1 MAQAFRTQNL
11 RLLGNLFDKNNSL
24 GAKGYSLHSTGDG
37 TAWQADLNEDSGIL
51 TGGVLSIGSGNT
63 ISVTAGTGQIYSRS
77 VVSSEVV
84 TTLTNVSWNA
94 FTNVSLTYLATK
106 QFTYLYIDQF
116 GALIQSDTV
125 FSDQVFKDYIV
136 IGIVV
141 HLNSS
146 TVNAVINSQNA
157 AYGDAHRLYEL
168 YNSFGPIK
176 RSGLVISSNGA
187 NLKINRSSGSALLI
201 GCNYTTDQFEPDIA
215 TITSYT
221 DVKFARVRANGTGGF
236 TFDSNSGSLYTAID
250 PNNYDNGTGT
260 LASVTSGYWTI
271 QRFYLFP
278 KIDDRLVNYY
288 GVATYPTLGDALTAL
303 PNESFSESP
312 FTARDTVFLG
322 YLIVKQGIT
331 DLSSASNAKFLQAG
345 LSRSLSSSSVSGGGS
360 AAGALDDLSDVQITT
375 ALGGQFLIYDSTTS
389 LWKNRSFILDANNNE
404 LIKFPSSVASA
415 VNELTISNAATSGS
429 PSISATGDDTNIGL
443 NLIPKGT
450 GLIQI
455 NGKAISLAN
464 SFTTSG
470 NFALT
475 FTTTGT
481 TSLTLPTTGTL
492 ATLTDIPTVYNNT
505 LTLAGSGGISLSTTP
520 TFTAN
525 ASADKTITLSIAD
538 GALTIAKLADIPT
551 LRILGRTS
559 ASTGPVQELDG
570 SGVVTVIGLNA
581 VTRTENI
588 EAGNAGQIPYQSGPN
603 TTLFS
608 AAGTANQVLLSGGT
622 GAPTWANQSSL
633 SVGSATTAGSL
644 ANALTISSPL
654 TGTSYNGS
662 SAVSIGLQNASD
674 VQAGGVSIGAQTFAG
689 NKTFKDNVIV
699 SGNLTVNGST
709 VTINSSTLSVD
720 DKNIELGAVIA
731 IASLS
736 STVNIDAGDANVIV
750 SSTSGLIVGQALT
763 KISGTGAFG
772 ANPVISSITSATQFT
787 VSPVHATTGS
797 IVFSVGGATDVTA
810 DGGGITLKG
819 TTDKTIIWVDSTDAW
834 TLSEHLNI
842 ANGKSYR
849 INGTD
854 VLSSTTLG
862 SGVVN
867 SSLTSV
873 GTLANLTVTNT
884 INGSVSGSA
893 GSLSGTYTFWG
904 QSFNGTQNVSGNLT
918 SVGNITGSSGITIT
932 AGGSNQNI
940 VLTPSGTG
948 YTLLNGSVG
957 IGNSTPNNKLTIQAG
972 DNKDSG
978 PIINL
983 GGNAI
988 NQFESGRIRFT
999 EVVTGATP
1007 FYQGAYLHYDGS
1019 NNLFHIGVHENADA
1033 LIDSDTN
1040 AISIIRSSANVG
1052 VGTTS
1057 VLSKF
1062 VVNGG
1067 AVNTSTYTSS
1077 ESRIADGSL
1086 HLMKTVAG
1094 GIFESIRAMNADTTA
1109 GTTVRFI
1116 AASTSDPF
1124 NNTNGGKVFIDAI
1137 RSATNMDLAFSLN
1150 DIAGAAPV
1158 ERVRFMGSGNVGIGT
1173 TNAIYALDVYK
1184 DINAGHIQAIRNIN
1198 SGSSAYAALFIG
1210 NDQGANKIVMF
1221 SNSSA
1226 RTGDGGV
1233 GNSTIRTDSGNLY
1246 LGASASQHILS
1257 TTGNVGIGITSTP
1270 NNKLHIAGSASIG
1283 SGYNVAAPTNG
1294 LLVEGN
1300 VGIGISSPTTKL
1312 HIVGSH
1318 VSQNGMIRF
1327 EASDYPII
1335 SLKAP
1340 ATGDGSAGYWG
1351 LRAQDTSNNDLMFYG
1366 YRYTS
1371 AFSGFWIDPDFG
1383 SNIAKGFFV
1392 KRSDGNVGIGNNIP
1406 LARLHVNSTVSGAT
1420 LIRADGTNGTL
1431 FSVTDDLSDSLM
1443 SVNNSAGLP
1452 VLEVFADD
1460 RVVMGQYGQNDLVV
1474 RNNKVG
1480 VGTVNPIYQ
1489 LDIPATA
1496 ALSRIG
1502 SVLIGSWPVTNS
1514 LAMFAN
1520 SALDQSSGAN
1530 YAVLQSNNGITYINA
1545 STSQS
1550 IRFRIA
1556 NTDKWIITSAGVLQ
1570 SSGAQTIQTDTG
1582 NLTIATAAGNGH
1594 IVLSPHGTGNVG
1606 IGTNSPSSKLHI
1618 SNSAAATRI
1627 TITDDVANGRSG
1639 YIESNYSDALVIG
1652 TTSGVRSIKFAPDN
1666 STAMTIAVG
1675 TNNVGIGTTS
1685 PSNKLHVNGGIVF
1698 GYGSDSA
1705 FYTGT
1710 EFDSSKYLIL
1720 QNNTNEYGRVGLFIN
1735 AKTFSAANTP
1745 STNDG
1750 WSTDPRSGIR
1760 FRAWL
1765 SGDSDYATK
1774 FVIQH
1779 LLANATNAVG
1789 DLGIFATGFSSTI
1802 PAFVLTGGGSIGIG
1816 TTTPSSKLDINGTA
1830 RVRSIS
1836 ASGSAATIF
1845 LTTDANGVLIS
1856 RTAAQV
1862 RSDIGAG
1869 TGNGTV
1875 TSVTGSGG
1883 LASSGGTTP
1892 DISIATDGVTT
1903 AKILNSN
1910 VTFAKI
1916 QDVTGPVVI
1925 GRLTATSGS
1934 VSALSSTDGRS
1945 ALGATT
1951 VGGNFFTLTNPS
1963 AITFPRINADN
1974 TVSALDAAT
1983 FRTAIGAGTG
1993 SGTVTSVTG
2002 TAPITSSGGTTP
2014 AISLNDAGVTY
2025 AKIQNVSA
2033 TARVLGRI
2041 TAGSGIIEELT
2052 GANVA
2057 TIIGS
2062 NAIENATNVTI
2073 ATDDATNS
2081 SYYLYFGANITGNT
2095 PLKASTK
2102 IRYNPNTGAFSAT
2115 TKSFRIPHPT
2125 KPEHDLVYG
2134 SLESPYHG
2142 IRLTGKGKT
2151 NGVRAE
2157 IILPD
2162 YVKLLIDENT
2172 VNVQITAYKCSKVFY
2187 VEDIIIQD
2195 NKIVIKYDKSWYEK
2209 AKDIEFFWDFTAE
2222 RKDVPKLIVEEKL

>member
-24 GAKGYSLHSTGDG
+24 GAKGYYLHSTGDG
-37 TAWQADLNEDSGIL
+37 TAWQADQNEESGIL
-51 TGGVLSIGSGNT
+51 TGGILTIGTGST
-63 ISVTAGTGQIYSRS
+63 ISVSAGTGQIYTNT
-77 VVSSEVV
+77 VVSSEIV
-84 TTLTNVSWNA
+84 TTVTSVSWNA

-106 QFTYLYIDQF
+106 QFSYLYIDQF

-125 FSDQVFKDYIV
+125 FSDAVFKSSIV

-141 HLNSS
+141 HLNNS
-146 TVNAVINSQNA
+146 TVNAVINSQNVG
-157 AYGDAHRLYEL
+157 YGDAHRLYEL
-168 YNSFGPIK
+168 YNSFGPMK
-176 RSGLVISSNGA
+176 RSGLSLSASGA
-187 NLKINRSSGSALLI
+187 TLKINRAAGTVLLI
-201 GCNYTTDQFEPDIA
+201 GCNYTVDQFEPDIS
-215 TITSYT
+215 TLTSYT
-221 DVKFARVRANGTGGF
+221 DVKFARVRANGSGGF

-250 PNNYDNGTGT
+250 PNNYDDGTGT
-260 LASVTSGYWTI
+260 LASVTAGYWTI

-278 KIDDRLVNYY
+278 NVADRLVNYY
-288 GVATYPTLGDALTAL
+288 GVATYATLSDALVAL
-303 PNESFSESP
+303 PNENFSESP
-312 FTARDTVFLG
+312 FTARDAVFLG
-322 YLIVKQGIT
+322 YLIVKQGVT
-331 DLSSASNAKFLQAG
+331 DLSNASNAKFLQAG
-345 LSRSLSSSSVSGGGS
+345 LSRSLSAPSSAGGGGGS
-360 AAGALDDLSDVQITT
+360 TVTALDDLTDVQIATP
-375 ALGGQFLIYDSTTS
+375 LGGQFLTYDSTTS

-415 VNELTISNAATSGS
+415 VNELTISNAATTGS
-429 PSISATGDDTNIGL
+429 PSISATGDDANIGL
-443 NLIPKGT
+443 NLISKGT
-450 GLIQI
+450 GLVQI

-481 TSLTLPTTGTL
+481 TSLTLPATTTGTL

-505 LTLAGSGGISLSTTP
+505 LTLAGSGGISLSANP

-538 GALTIAKLADIPT
+538 AALTIAKLADIPT

-588 EAGNAGQIPYQSGPN
+588 EGGNPGQIPYQSAAN

-720 DKNIELGAVIA
+720 DKNIELGAVVA

-736 STVNIDAGDANVIV
+736 STVDITSGSNIVDVA
-750 SSTSGLIVGQALT
+750 STSGLIIGQALT
-763 KISGTGAFG
+763 KTGGTGAFG
-772 ANPVISSITSATQFT
+772 ASPVIDSIVSATQFT
-787 VSPVHATTGS
+787 VTPVHATTGS
-797 IVFSVGGATDVTA
+797 IIFSVGGATDVTA

-819 TTDKTIIWVDSTDAW
+819 TTNKTIIWVDATDAW
-834 TLSEHLNI
+834 TLSEHINI
-842 ANGKSYR
+842 ASGKVYR
-849 INGTD
+849 INGAD

-873 GTLANLTVTNT
+873 GTLTNLTVTNT
-884 INGSVSGSA
+884 ISGSVSGSA
-893 GSLSGTYTFWG
+893 GSLSTSHTFWG
-904 QSFNGTQNVSGNLT
+904 QTFNGTQDVSGNLT
-918 SVGNITGSSGITIT
+918 SVGNITGTGGITIT
-932 AGGSNQNI
+932 AGGSNQNV

-972 DNKDSG
+972 DNKDTG

-983 GGNAI
+983 GGNAV

-1019 NNLFHIGVHENADA
+1019 NNLFHIGVHDDA
-1033 LIDSDTN
+1033 NSLIAGDTN

-1052 VGTTS
+1052 IGTTNPS
-1057 VLSKF
+1057 HLLTVSRLTQASAYQI
-1062 VVNGG
+1062 NI
-1067 AVNTSTYTSS
+1067 NT
-1077 ESRIADGSL
+1077 D
-1086 HLMKTVAG
+1086 G
-1094 GIFESIRAMNADTTA
+1094 GISDGNYTGIR
-1109 GTTVRFI
+1109 
-1116 AASTSDPF
+1116 
-1124 NNTNGGKVFIDAI
+1124 
-1137 RSATNMDLAFSLN
+1137 FSQ
-1150 DIAGAAPV
+1150 GAAGST
-1158 ERVRFMGSGNVGIGT
+1158 ELGNIRLLYFTTGSTALSFGVRNATQALYIGTDGNVGIG
-1173 TNAIYALDVYK
+1173 N
-1184 DINAGHIQAIRNIN
+1184 
-1198 SGSSAYAALFIG
+1198 
-1210 NDQGANKIVMF
+1210 
-1221 SNSSA
+1221 
-1226 RTGDGGV
+1226 
-1233 GNSTIRTDSGNLY
+1233 
-1246 LGASASQHILS
+1246 
-1257 TTGNVGIGITSTP
+1257 TSP

-1283 SGYNVAAPTNG
+1283 SNYNIAAPTNG
-1294 LLVEGN
+1294 LIIEGN
-1300 VGIGISSPTTKL
+1300 VGIGVSSLNAGAKL
-1312 HIVGSH
+1312 HVVGNADIGDSTDDTGIIIRH
-1318 VSQNGMIRF
+1318 GSGAAQYGRIRF
-1327 EASDYPII
+1327 YSTSTNI
-1335 SLKAP
+1335 STIHSFPTLWNNG
-1340 ATGDGSAGYWG
+1340 TFFT
-1351 LRAQDTSNNDLMFYG
+1351 TS
-1366 YRYTS
+1366 
-1371 AFSGFWIDPDFG
+1371 SGAINLQGGNGITFG
-1383 SNIAKGFFV
+1383 SWNNIDAAFAQGGNNYFK
-1392 KRSDGNVGIGNNIP
+1392 GNVGIGNNIP

-1480 VGTVNPIYQ
+1480 LGTVNPINK
-1489 LDIPATA
+1489 LSVIGA
-1496 ALSRIG
+1496 ASIG
-1502 SVLIGSWPVTNS
+1502 DSTYNVSAPTNGLIVQGDVGIGITTPTSQSNYRFLQVNG
-1514 LAMFAN
+1514 AN
-1520 SALDQSSGAN
+1520 SAVIEAMVGGVRIGGFD
-1530 YAVLQSNNGITYINA
+1530 
-1545 STSQS
+1545 STSS
-1550 IRFRIA
+1550 ILYVGTIGAFPIVFR
-1556 NTDKWIITSAGVLQ
+1556 TGVDEKWRITNAGVLQ
-1570 SSGAQTIQTDTG
+1570 SSTAQTIQTATG
-1582 NLTIATAAGNGH
+1582 ILTLATAAGNGH

-1606 IGTNSPSSKLHI
+1606 IGI
-1618 SNSAAATRI
+1618 
-1627 TITDDVANGRSG
+1627 
-1639 YIESNYSDALVIG
+1639 
-1652 TTSGVRSIKFAPDN
+1652 
-1666 STAMTIAVG
+1666 
-1675 TNNVGIGTTS
+1675 TS
-1685 PSNKLHVNGGIVF
+1685 PSNKLHVNGGIAF

-1802 PAFVLTGGGSIGIG
+1802 PAFVLTGGGSVGIG
-1816 TTTPSSKLDINGTA
+1816 TTTPTAKLDINGTA

-1910 VTFAKI
+1910 VTLAKIQNVAVSTVLGNSSASAAQAPLEINMTTLATMLSGKTMDIVGNATNVTGVVAIANGGTGTATTTANAFFVGPNGSSGAPSFRIMATADIPAGIITFAKI
-1916 QDVTGPVVI
+1916 QDVAGPTLIGRISATDGPV
-1925 GRLTATSGS
+1925 A
-1934 VSALSSTDGRS
+1934 ALSSANART

-1951 VGGNFFTLTNPS
+1951 VGSNLITLPNVTTSDKFLRVNF
-1963 AITFPRINADN
+1963 ADN
-1974 TVSALDAAT
+1974 TVSALDAAA

-2157 IILPD
+2157 IILPN

>member
-24 GAKGYSLHSTGDG
+24 GAKGYYLHSTGDG
-37 TAWQADLNEDSGIL
+37 TAWQADQNEESGIL
-51 TGGVLSIGSGNT
+51 TGGILTIGTGST
-63 ISVTAGTGQIYSRS
+63 ISVSAGTGQIYTRS
-77 VVSSEVV
+77 VVSSEIV
-84 TTLTNVSWNA
+84 TTLTNVSWSA

-116 GALIQSDTV
+116 GALIQLDTV
-125 FSDQVFKDYIV
+125 FDDTVFKNYIV

-157 AYGDAHRLYEL
+157 GYGDSHRLYEL
-168 YNSFGPIK
+168 YNSFGPMK
-176 RSGLVISSNGA
+176 RSGLSLSANGA
-187 NLKINRSSGSALLI
+187 NLKINRASGTVLLI
-201 GCNYTTDQFEPDIA
+201 GCNYTVDQFEPDIS
-215 TITSYT
+215 TLTSYT
-221 DVKFARVRANGTGGF
+221 DVKFARVRANGSGGF

-250 PNNYDNGTGT
+250 PNNYDDGTGT
-260 LASVTSGYWTI
+260 LASVTAGYWTI

-278 KIDDRLVNYY
+278 NIPNTSVTDRLVNYY
-288 GVATYPTLGDALTAL
+288 GVATYATLSDALTAL
-303 PNESFSESP
+303 PNENFSESP
-312 FTARDTVFLG
+312 FTARDAVFLG
-322 YLIVKQGIT
+322 YLIVKQGVT
-331 DLSSASNAKFLQAG
+331 DLSNSGNAKFLQAG
-345 LSRSLSSSSVSGGGS
+345 LSRSLSAPSSAGSSGGS
-360 AAGALDDLSDVQITT
+360 TVTALDDLSDVQITT

-415 VNELTISNAATSGS
+415 INELTISNAATSGS

-464 SFTTSG
+464 SFTTIG
-470 NFALT
+470 NFSLS
-475 FTTTGT
+475 FTTNGN
-481 TSLTLPTTGTL
+481 TSLTLPTTGIL
-492 ATLTDIPTVYNNT
+492 ATTNDIPTVYDNT
-505 LTLAGSGGISLSTTP
+505 LTLAGSGGISLSSTP

-538 GALTIAKLADIPT
+538 AALTIAKLANIPT

-662 SAVSIGLQNASD
+662 SAVSIGLQNATASLS
-674 VQAGGVSIGAQTFAG
+674 GGVSTSAQTFG
-689 NKTFKDNVIV
+689 GDKTFNNNVIIT
-699 SGNLTVNGST
+699 GDLTVNGTT
-709 VTINSSTLSVD
+709 VTVNTTTLAVK
-720 DKNIELGAVIA
+720 DKNIELGLV
-731 IASLS
+731 
-736 STVNIDAGDANVIV
+736 
-750 SSTSGLIVGQALT
+750 
-763 KISGTGAFG
+763 
-772 ANPVISSITSATQFT
+772 
-787 VSPVHATTGS
+787 TTP
-797 IVFSVGGATDVTA
+797 TDITA

-819 TTDKTIIWVDSTDAW
+819 TTDKTIIWVDATDAW

-854 VLSSTTLG
+854 VLTATTLG
-862 SGVVN
+862 SSVVN

-873 GTLANLTVTNT
+873 GTLTNLTVTNT
-884 INGSVSGSA
+884 ISGSVSGSA

-918 SVGNITGSSGITIT
+918 SVGNITGTGGITIT

-940 VLTPSGTG
+940 TLTPSGTG

-999 EVVTGATP
+999 EVVTGASP

-1019 NNLFHIGVHENADA
+1019 NNLFHIGVHDTNDA
-1033 LIDSDTN
+1033 LIANDVN
-1040 AISIIRSSANVG
+1040 AISIVRS
-1052 VGTTS
+1052 
-1057 VLSKF
+1057 
-1062 VVNGG
+1062 
-1067 AVNTSTYTSS
+1067 
-1077 ESRIADGSL
+1077 
-1086 HLMKTVAG
+1086 
-1094 GIFESIRAMNADTTA
+1094 
-1109 GTTVRFI
+1109 
-1116 AASTSDPF
+1116 
-1124 NNTNGGKVFIDAI
+1124 
-1137 RSATNMDLAFSLN
+1137 
-1150 DIAGAAPV
+1150 
-1158 ERVRFMGSGNVGIGT
+1158 SGNVGIGT
-1173 TNAIYALDVYK
+1173 TTSPNSKLYVSAGTLAINQRAVY
-1184 DINAGHIQAIRNIN
+1184 INADITTNTSVYTHTLNLID
-1198 SGSSAYAALFIG
+1198 SSADANPTSLALGTYSHVVFR
-1210 NDQGANKIVMF
+1210 NRPV
-1221 SNSSA
+1221 SA
-1226 RTGDGGV
+1226 GSAGGILDIY
-1233 GNSTIRTDSGNLY
+1233 TR
-1246 LGASASQHILS
+1246 GAS
-1257 TTGNVGIGITSTP
+1257 TDPTVKMTVTDVGNVGIGNTSP

-1406 LARLHVNSTVSGAT
+1406 LARLHVNSTVSDAT

-1452 VLEVFADD
+1452 VFEVFADD

-1530 YAVLQSNNGITYINA
+1530 YAVLQSNNGITYVNA

-1606 IGTNSPSSKLHI
+1606 IGTINPTQKLDVVGGTISTDSELYSLGGRLSLYRSVGDSFIDWSSGRNLGFRTETSVGGAGISEKMRIQSDGNVGIGTTTPSSKLHI
-1618 SNSAAATRI
+1618 SNATAATRI

-1652 TTSGVRSIKFAPDN
+1652 TTSGVRSIRFAPDN

-1675 TNNVGIGTTS
+1675 TNNVGIGITS

-1802 PAFVLTGGGSIGIG
+1802 PAFVLTGGGSVGIG
-1816 TTTPSSKLDINGTA
+1816 TTTPTAKLDINGTA

-1869 TGNGTV
+1869 TG
-1875 TSVTGSGG
+1875 
-1883 LASSGGTTP
+1883 
-1892 DISIATDGVTT
+1892 
-1903 AKILNSN
+1903 
-1910 VTFAKI
+1910 
-1916 QDVTGPVVI
+1916 
-1925 GRLTATSGS
+1925 
-1934 VSALSSTDGRS
+1934 
-1945 ALGATT
+1945 
-1951 VGGNFFTLTNPS
+1951 
-1963 AITFPRINADN
+1963 
-1974 TVSALDAAT
+1974 
-1983 FRTAIGAGTG
+1983 

-2002 TAPITSSGGTTP
+2002 TAPIASSGGTTP
-2014 AISLNDAGVTY
+2014 AISLNDAGVTF
-2025 AKIQNVSA
+2025 AKIQNLSSGTVIGRTAAGTGVSSEID
-2033 TARVLGRI
+2033 G
-2041 TAGSGIIEELT
+2041 AGIASIIST
-2052 GANVA
+2052 
-2057 TIIGS
+2057 
-2062 NAIENATNVTI
+2062 NAVTNSTNAANVTI
-2073 ATDDATNS
+2073 ATDDTTNS
-2081 SYYLYFGANITGNT
+2081 SYYLYFGANASGNT
-2095 PLKASTK
+2095 PIKASTK
-2102 IRYNPNTGAFSAT
+2102 IRYNPSTGAFSAT

-2125 KPEHDLVYG
+2125 KPQHDLVYG

-2162 YVKLLIDENT
+2162 YVKLLIDKNT

>member
-24 GAKGYSLHSTGDG
+24 GAKGYYLHSTGDG
-37 TAWQADLNEDSGIL
+37 TAWQADQNEESGIL
-51 TGGVLSIGSGNT
+51 TGGILTIGTGST
-63 ISVTAGTGQIYSRS
+63 ISVSAGTGQIYTRS
-77 VVSSEVV
+77 VVSSEIV
-84 TTLTNVSWNA
+84 TTLTNVSWSA

-116 GALIQSDTV
+116 GALVQSDTV
-125 FSDQVFKDYIV
+125 FSDSVFKDYIV

-157 AYGDAHRLYEL
+157 GYGDSHRLYEL

-176 RSGLVISSNGA
+176 RAGLTLSSNGA
-187 NLKINRSSGSALLI
+187 NLKINRGSGSVLLI
-201 GCNYTTDQFEPDIA
+201 GCNYPTDQFEPDIA

-221 DVKFARVRANGTGGF
+221 DVKFARVRANGSGGF

-250 PNNYDNGTGT
+250 PNNYDDGTGT
-260 LASVTSGYWTI
+260 LASVTAGYWTI

-278 KIDDRLVNYY
+278 NITDRLVNYY
-288 GVATYPTLGDALTAL
+288 GVATYTTLADALTAL
-303 PNESFSESP
+303 PNENFNESP

-322 YLIVKQGIT
+322 YVIVKQGVT
-331 DLSSASNAKFLQAG
+331 DLSSSSNAKFVQGG
-345 LSRSLSSSSVSGGGS
+345 LSRSLSSSSASGGGS
-360 AAGALDDLSDVQITT
+360 AVGSLDDLSDVQITT
-375 ALGGQFLIYDSTTS
+375 PLGGQFLTYDSSVS

-415 VNELTISNAATSGS
+415 VNEITISNAATTGS

-450 GLIQI
+450 GLVQI

-481 TSLTLPTTGTL
+481 TSLTLPTSGTL
-492 ATLTDIPTVYNNT
+492 ATTSQIPTVNNNT
-505 LTLAGSGGISLSTTP
+505 LTLAGSGGIGVGTSP

-525 ASADKTITLSIAD
+525 ASVDKTITISIAD
-538 GALTIAKLADIPT
+538 GALNIAKLENIAT
-551 LRILGRTS
+551 SRILGRTS
-559 ASTGPVQELDG
+559 ASTGAVEILDG
-570 SGVVTVIGLNA
+570 SGVASVIGTNA
-581 VTRTENI
+581 VARATNLA
-588 EAGNAGQIPYQSGPN
+588 AGIAGQIPYQSGAN
-603 TTLFS
+603 TTAFT
-608 AAGTANQVLLSGGT
+608 AAGTASQVLLSGGS

-633 SVGSATTAGSL
+633 SVGTSNSV
-644 ANALTISSPL
+644 ANALTIASPL

-662 SAVSIGLQNASD
+662 SAVTIGLQNATASL
-674 VQAGGVSIGAQTFAG
+674 AGGVSTSAQTFG
-689 NKTFKDNVIV
+689 GDKTFANNVIV
-699 SGNLTVNGST
+699 TGDLTVNGTT
-709 VTINSSTLSVD
+709 VTVNTTTLAVK
-720 DKNIELGAVIA
+720 DKNIELG
-731 IASLS
+731 L
-736 STVNIDAGDANVIV
+736 V
-750 SSTSGLIVGQALT
+750 SVPSDT
-763 KISGTGAFG
+763 
-772 ANPVISSITSATQFT
+772 
-787 VSPVHATTGS
+787 
-797 IVFSVGGATDVTA
+797 TA

-819 TTDKTIIWVDSTDAW
+819 TTDKTFNWVNATSSW
-834 TLSEHLNI
+834 TSSENLDLVT
-842 ANGKSYR
+842 GKTYR
-849 INGTD
+849 INNVA
-854 VLSSTTLG
+854 VLSATTLG
-862 SGVVN
+862 SSVVN

-873 GTLANLTVTNT
+873 GTLTNLTVTNT
-884 INGSVSGSA
+884 ITGSVSGSA

-932 AGGSNQNI
+932 AGGSNQNV

-1007 FYQGAYLHYDGS
+1007 FYEGAYLHYDGS
-1019 NNLFHIGVHENADA
+1019 NNLFHIGVHNTSDA
-1033 LIDSDTN
+1033 LIANDVN

-1067 AVNTSTYTSS
+1067 TVNTSTYTSS

-1283 SGYNVAAPTNG
+1283 SNYNIAAPTNG
-1294 LLVEGN
+1294 LIVEGN
-1300 VGIGISSPTTKL
+1300 VGIGVSSLNADAKL
-1312 HIVGSH
+1312 HVVGNADIGDSTDDTGIIIRH
-1318 VSQNGMIRF
+1318 GSGAAQYGRIRF
-1327 EASDYPII
+1327 YSTSTNI
-1335 SLKAP
+1335 STIHSFP
-1340 ATGDGSAGYWG
+1340 
-1351 LRAQDTSNNDLMFYG
+1351 
-1366 YRYTS
+1366 
-1371 AFSGFWIDPDFG
+1371 
-1383 SNIAKGFFV
+1383 
-1392 KRSDGNVGIGNNIP
+1392 
-1406 LARLHVNSTVSGAT
+1406 T
-1420 LIRADGTNGTL
+1420 LWNNGTFL
-1431 FSVTDDLSDSLM
+1431 T
-1443 SVNNSAGLP
+1443 
-1452 VLEVFADD
+1452 
-1460 RVVMGQYGQNDLVV
+1460 
-1474 RNNKVG
+1474 
-1480 VGTVNPIYQ
+1480 T
-1489 LDIPATA
+1489 
-1496 ALSRIG
+1496 
-1502 SVLIGSWPVTNS
+1502 
-1514 LAMFAN
+1514 
-1520 SALDQSSGAN
+1520 SSGAIN
-1530 YAVLQSNNGITYINA
+1530 LQGGNGITFGSWNNIDA
-1545 STSQS
+1545 A
-1550 IRFRIA
+1550 F
-1556 NTDKWIITSAGVLQ
+1556 
-1570 SSGAQTIQTDTG
+1570 AQGG
-1582 NLTIATAAGNGH
+1582 NNYFK
-1594 IVLSPHGTGNVG
+1594 GNVG
-1606 IGTNSPSSKLHI
+1606 IGTVTPAYKLDVSGRISYNGAIGEGADATLSSSGTVLLHGNSS
-1618 SNSAAATRI
+1618 TWTEQRFYTVGVQRV
-1627 TITDDVANGRSG
+1627 TIN
-1639 YIESNYSDALVIG
+1639 
-1652 TTSGVRSIKFAPDN
+1652 TSG
-1666 STAMTIAVG
+1666 
-1675 TNNVGIGTTS
+1675 NVGIGTTS
-1685 PSNKLHVNGGIVF
+1685 ASKTLDIRGAGGVLNLQSTSNDVWQTFTPQTGNVWRLQAQTGNTFGVYDEAASAFRLLINSNGNLGVNITSQTYKVEIYSGSKVSAFTGLAISNFNNYDGTAASLVTSQLRFAILENPITTYNSSTRTFAILESGNEANNSSSDGFFAISTRLSGAVAEKVRVNSAGNVGIGTTIPSNKLDVNG
-1698 GYGSDSA
+1698 
-1705 FYTGT
+1705 
-1710 EFDSSKYLIL
+1710 
-1720 QNNTNEYGRVGLFIN
+1720 
-1735 AKTFSAANTP
+1735 
-1745 STNDG
+1745 
-1750 WSTDPRSGIR
+1750 
-1760 FRAWL
+1760 
-1765 SGDSDYATK
+1765 
-1774 FVIQH
+1774 
-1779 LLANATNAVG
+1779 
-1789 DLGIFATGFSSTI
+1789 
-1802 PAFVLTGGGSIGIG
+1802 
-1816 TTTPSSKLDINGTA
+1816 DI

-1836 ASGSAATIF
+1836 ASASTATIF

-1869 TGNGTV
+1869 TG
-1875 TSVTGSGG
+1875 
-1883 LASSGGTTP
+1883 
-1892 DISIATDGVTT
+1892 
-1903 AKILNSN
+1903 
-1910 VTFAKI
+1910 
-1916 QDVTGPVVI
+1916 
-1925 GRLTATSGS
+1925 
-1934 VSALSSTDGRS
+1934 
-1945 ALGATT
+1945 
-1951 VGGNFFTLTNPS
+1951 
-1963 AITFPRINADN
+1963 
-1974 TVSALDAAT
+1974 
-1983 FRTAIGAGTG
+1983 

-2002 TAPITSSGGTTP
+2002 TAPIASSGGTTP
-2014 AISLNDAGVTY
+2014 AISLNDAGVTF
-2025 AKIQNVSA
+2025 AKIQNLSSGAVIGRTAAGTGVSSEID
-2033 TARVLGRI
+2033 G
-2041 TAGSGIIEELT
+2041 AGIASIIST
-2052 GANVA
+2052 
-2057 TIIGS
+2057 
-2062 NAIENATNVTI
+2062 NAVTNSTNAANVTI
-2073 ATDDATNS
+2073 ATDDTTNS
-2081 SYYLYFGANITGNT
+2081 SYYLYFGANASGNT
-2095 PLKASTK
+2095 PIKASTK
-2102 IRYNPNTGAFSAT
+2102 IRYNPSTGAFSAT

-2151 NGVRAE
+2151 NGICAE

-2162 YVKLLIDENT
+2162 YANTLIDENT
-2172 VNVQITAYKCSKVFY
+2172 VNIQITSYKCAKVFY
-2187 VEDIIIQD
+2187 IENINIKD
-2195 NKIVIKYDKSWYEK
+2195 NKFIVKYDKSWYEK
-2209 AKDIEFFWDFTAE
+2209 AKDVEFFWDFTAE

>member
-24 GAKGYSLHSTGDG
+24 GAKGYYLHSTGDG
-37 TAWQADLNEDSGIL
+37 TAWQADQNEESGIL
-51 TGGVLSIGSGNT
+51 TGGILTIGTGST
-63 ISVTAGTGQIYSRS
+63 ISVSAGTGQIYTRS
-77 VVSSEVV
+77 VVSSEIV
-84 TTLTNVSWNA
+84 TTLTNVSWSA

-116 GALIQSDTV
+116 GALIQLDTV
-125 FSDQVFKDYIV
+125 FDDTVFKNYIV

-157 AYGDAHRLYEL
+157 GYGDSHRLYEL
-168 YNSFGPIK
+168 YNSFGPMK
-176 RSGLVISSNGA
+176 RSGLSLSANGA
-187 NLKINRSSGSALLI
+187 NLKINRASGTVLLI
-201 GCNYTTDQFEPDIA
+201 GCNYTVDQFEPDIS
-215 TITSYT
+215 TLTSYT
-221 DVKFARVRANGTGGF
+221 DVKFARVRANGSGGF

-250 PNNYDNGTGT
+250 PNNYDDGTGT
-260 LASVTSGYWTI
+260 LASVTAGYWTI

-278 KIDDRLVNYY
+278 NIPNTSVTDRLVNYY
-288 GVATYPTLGDALTAL
+288 GVATYATLSDALTAL
-303 PNESFSESP
+303 PNENFSESP
-312 FTARDTVFLG
+312 FTARDAVFLG
-322 YLIVKQGIT
+322 YLIVKQGVT
-331 DLSSASNAKFLQAG
+331 DLSNSGNAKFLQAG
-345 LSRSLSSSSVSGGGS
+345 LSRSLSAPSSAGSSGGS
-360 AAGALDDLSDVQITT
+360 TVTALDDLSDVQITT

-415 VNELTISNAATSGS
+415 INELTISNAATSGS

-464 SFTTSG
+464 SFTTIG
-470 NFALT
+470 NFSLS
-475 FTTTGT
+475 FTTNGN
-481 TSLTLPTTGTL
+481 TSLTLPTTGIL
-492 ATLTDIPTVYNNT
+492 ATTNDIPTVYDNT
-505 LTLAGSGGISLSTTP
+505 LTLAGSGGISLSSTP

-538 GALTIAKLADIPT
+538 AALTIAKLANIPT

-662 SAVSIGLQNASD
+662 SAVSIGLQNATASLS
-674 VQAGGVSIGAQTFAG
+674 GGVSTSAQTFG
-689 NKTFKDNVIV
+689 GDKTFNNNVIIT
-699 SGNLTVNGST
+699 GDLTVNGTT
-709 VTINSSTLSVD
+709 VTVNTTTLAVK
-720 DKNIELGAVIA
+720 DKNIELGLV
-731 IASLS
+731 
-736 STVNIDAGDANVIV
+736 
-750 SSTSGLIVGQALT
+750 
-763 KISGTGAFG
+763 
-772 ANPVISSITSATQFT
+772 
-787 VSPVHATTGS
+787 TTP
-797 IVFSVGGATDVTA
+797 TDITA

-819 TTDKTIIWVDSTDAW
+819 TTDKTIIWVDATDAW

-854 VLSSTTLG
+854 VLTATTLG
-862 SGVVN
+862 SSVVN

-873 GTLANLTVTNT
+873 GTLTNLTVTNT
-884 INGSVSGSA
+884 ISGSVSGSA

-918 SVGNITGSSGITIT
+918 SVGNITGTGGITIT

-940 VLTPSGTG
+940 TLTPSGTG

-999 EVVTGATP
+999 EVVTGASP

-1019 NNLFHIGVHENADA
+1019 NNLFHIGVHDTNDA
-1033 LIDSDTN
+1033 LIANDVN
-1040 AISIIRSSANVG
+1040 AISIVRS
-1052 VGTTS
+1052 
-1057 VLSKF
+1057 
-1062 VVNGG
+1062 
-1067 AVNTSTYTSS
+1067 
-1077 ESRIADGSL
+1077 
-1086 HLMKTVAG
+1086 
-1094 GIFESIRAMNADTTA
+1094 
-1109 GTTVRFI
+1109 
-1116 AASTSDPF
+1116 
-1124 NNTNGGKVFIDAI
+1124 
-1137 RSATNMDLAFSLN
+1137 
-1150 DIAGAAPV
+1150 
-1158 ERVRFMGSGNVGIGT
+1158 SGNVGIGT
-1173 TNAIYALDVYK
+1173 TTSPNSKLYVSAGTLAINQRAVY
-1184 DINAGHIQAIRNIN
+1184 INADITTNTSVYTHTLNLID
-1198 SGSSAYAALFIG
+1198 SSADANPTSLALGTYSHVVFR
-1210 NDQGANKIVMF
+1210 NRPV
-1221 SNSSA
+1221 SA
-1226 RTGDGGV
+1226 GSAGGILDIY
-1233 GNSTIRTDSGNLY
+1233 TR
-1246 LGASASQHILS
+1246 GAS
-1257 TTGNVGIGITSTP
+1257 TDPTVKMTVTDVGNVGIGNTSP

-1406 LARLHVNSTVSGAT
+1406 LARLHVNSTVSDAT

-1452 VLEVFADD
+1452 VFEVFADD

-1530 YAVLQSNNGITYINA
+1530 YAVLQSNNGITYVNA

-1606 IGTNSPSSKLHI
+1606 IGTINPTQKLDVVGGTISTDSELYSLGGRLSLYRSVGDSFIDWSSGRNLGFRTETSVGGAGISEKMRIQSDGNVGIGTTTPSSKLHI
-1618 SNSAAATRI
+1618 SNATAATRI

-1652 TTSGVRSIKFAPDN
+1652 TTSGVRSIRFAPDN

-1675 TNNVGIGTTS
+1675 TNNVGIGITS

-1710 EFDSSKYLIL
+1710 EFDS
-1720 QNNTNEYGRVGLFIN
+1720 
-1735 AKTFSAANTP
+1735 
-1745 STNDG
+1745 
-1750 WSTDPRSGIR
+1750 
-1760 FRAWL
+1760 
-1765 SGDSDYATK
+1765 
-1774 FVIQH
+1774 
-1779 LLANATNAVG
+1779 
-1789 DLGIFATGFSSTI
+1789 
-1802 PAFVLTGGGSIGIG
+1802 
-1816 TTTPSSKLDINGTA
+1816 
-1830 RVRSIS
+1830 
-1836 ASGSAATIF
+1836 
-1845 LTTDANGVLIS
+1845 
-1856 RTAAQV
+1856 
-1862 RSDIGAG
+1862 
-1869 TGNGTV
+1869 
-1875 TSVTGSGG
+1875 
-1883 LASSGGTTP
+1883 
-1892 DISIATDGVTT
+1892 
-1903 AKILNSN
+1903 
-1910 VTFAKI
+1910 
-1916 QDVTGPVVI
+1916 
-1925 GRLTATSGS
+1925 
-1934 VSALSSTDGRS
+1934 
-1945 ALGATT
+1945 
-1951 VGGNFFTLTNPS
+1951 
-1963 AITFPRINADN
+1963 
-1974 TVSALDAAT
+1974 
-1983 FRTAIGAGTG
+1983 
-1993 SGTVTSVTG
+1993 
-2002 TAPITSSGGTTP
+2002 
-2014 AISLNDAGVTY
+2014 
-2025 AKIQNVSA
+2025 
-2033 TARVLGRI
+2033 
-2041 TAGSGIIEELT
+2041 
-2052 GANVA
+2052 
-2057 TIIGS
+2057 
-2062 NAIENATNVTI
+2062 
-2073 ATDDATNS
+2073 
-2081 SYYLYFGANITGNT
+2081 
-2095 PLKASTK
+2095 
-2102 IRYNPNTGAFSAT
+2102 
-2115 TKSFRIPHPT
+2115 
-2125 KPEHDLVYG
+2125 
-2134 SLESPYHG
+2134 
-2142 IRLTGKGKT
+2142 
-2151 NGVRAE
+2151 
-2157 IILPD
+2157 
-2162 YVKLLIDENT
+2162 
-2172 VNVQITAYKCSKVFY
+2172 
-2187 VEDIIIQD
+2187 
-2195 NKIVIKYDKSWYEK
+2195 
-2209 AKDIEFFWDFTAE
+2209 
-2222 RKDVPKLIVEEKL
+2222 

>member
-24 GAKGYSLHSTGDG
+24 GAKGYYLHSTGDG
-37 TAWQADLNEDSGIL
+37 TAWQADQNEESGIL
-51 TGGVLSIGSGNT
+51 TGGILTIGTGST
-63 ISVTAGTGQIYSRS
+63 ISVSAGTGQIYTNT
-77 VVSSEVV
+77 VVSSEIV
-84 TTLTNVSWNA
+84 TTVTSVSWNA

-106 QFTYLYIDQF
+106 QFSYLYIDQF

-125 FSDQVFKDYIV
+125 FSDAVFKSSIV

-141 HLNSS
+141 HLNNS

-157 AYGDAHRLYEL
+157 GYGDSHRLYEL

-176 RSGLVISSNGA
+176 RAGLTLSSNGA

-215 TITSYT
+215 TINSYT

-250 PNNYDNGTGT
+250 PNNYDDGTGT

-278 KIDDRLVNYY
+278 NITDRLVNYY
-288 GVATYPTLGDALTAL
+288 GVASYATLGDALTAL
-303 PNESFSESP
+303 PNENFNEST

-322 YLIVKQGIT
+322 YVIVKQGVT
-331 DLSSASNAKFLQAG
+331 DLSSSSNAKFIQGG
-345 LSRSLSSSSVSGGGS
+345 LSRSLSSSSASGGGS
-360 AAGALDDLSDVQITT
+360 TVAALDDLSDVQITT
-375 ALGGQFLIYDSTTS
+375 PLGGQFLTYDSSVS

-415 VNELTISNAATSGS
+415 VNEITISNAATTGS

-443 NLIPKGT
+443 NLISKGT
-450 GLIQI
+450 GLVQI

-481 TSLTLPTTGTL
+481 TTLTLPTIGIL
-492 ATLTDIPTVYNNT
+492 ATTNDIPTVYDNT
-505 LTLAGSGGISLSTTP
+505 LTLAGSGGISLSGTP

-525 ASADKTITLSIAD
+525 ASADKTITISITD
-538 GALTIAKLADIPT
+538 GALAISKLANIAT

-588 EAGNAGQIPYQSGPN
+588 EGGNPGQIPYQSAAN

-689 NKTFKDNVIV
+689 NKTFKDSVIV

-772 ANPVISSITSATQFT
+772 VNPVISSITSATQFT

-862 SGVVN
+862 SGIVN

-873 GTLANLTVTNT
+873 GTLTNLTVTNT

-893 GSLSGTYTFWG
+893 ASLSGTYTFWG

-918 SVGNITGSSGITIT
+918 SVGNITGTGGITIT

-940 VLTPSGTG
+940 TLTPSGTG

-999 EVVTGATP
+999 EIVTGASP
-1007 FYQGAYLHYDGS
+1007 FYEGAYLHYDGS
-1019 NNLFHIGVHENADA
+1019 NNLFHIGVHNTNDA
-1033 LIDSDTN
+1033 LIANDVN

-1067 AVNTSTYTSS
+1067 TVNTSTYTSS

-1086 HLMKTVAG
+1086 HLMKTVTG
-1094 GIFESIRAMNADTTA
+1094 GIFESIRAMNADTTV

-1283 SGYNVAAPTNG
+1283 SNYNIAAPTNG
-1294 LLVEGN
+1294 LIVEGSVGIGVSSLNAGAKLHVVGNADIGDSTDDTGIIIRHGSGAAQYGRIRFYSTSTNTSTIHSFPTLWNNGTFLTTSSGAINLQGGNGITFGSWNNIDAAFAQGGNNYFKGN
-1300 VGIGISSPTTKL
+1300 VGVGITT
-1312 HIVGSH
+1312 
-1318 VSQNGMIRF
+1318 
-1327 EASDYPII
+1327 P
-1335 SLKAP
+1335 
-1340 ATGDGSAGYWG
+1340 
-1351 LRAQDTSNNDLMFYG
+1351 
-1366 YRYTS
+1366 
-1371 AFSGFWIDPDFG
+1371 
-1383 SNIAKGFFV
+1383 IAK
-1392 KRSDGNVGIGNNIP
+1392 
-1406 LARLHVNSTVSGAT
+1406 LHVNSTASGAT
-1420 LIRADGTNGTL
+1420 VLRADGTNGTL
-1431 FSVTDDLSDSLM
+1431 FSVVDDLSDSLM

-1460 RVVMGQYGQNDLVV
+1460 RIVAGQYGQNDFVV
-1474 RNNKVG
+1474 INNKVG
-1480 VGTVNPIYQ
+1480 LGANSPINKLSVIGSASIGDSTYNVSAPTNGLIVQGDVGIGTVTPTAQSNYRFLQVNGTNSAVIETMVGGVRIGGFDSTSSVLYVGTIGAFPIVFRTGVNEKW
-1489 LDIPATA
+1489 
-1496 ALSRIG
+1496 RI
-1502 SVLIGSWPVTNS
+1502 TN
-1514 LAMFAN
+1514 A
-1520 SALDQSSGAN
+1520 
-1530 YAVLQSNNGITYINA
+1530 GI
-1545 STSQS
+1545 
-1550 IRFRIA
+1550 
-1556 NTDKWIITSAGVLQ
+1556 LQ

-1582 NLTIATAAGNGH
+1582 NLTLATAAGNGH

-1606 IGTNSPSSKLHI
+1606 IGT
-1618 SNSAAATRI
+1618 
-1627 TITDDVANGRSG
+1627 
-1639 YIESNYSDALVIG
+1639 
-1652 TTSGVRSIKFAPDN
+1652 
-1666 STAMTIAVG
+1666 
-1675 TNNVGIGTTS
+1675 TS
-1685 PSNKLHVNGGIVF
+1685 P
-1698 GYGSDSA
+1698 
-1705 FYTGT
+1705 T
-1710 EFDSSKYLIL
+1710 
-1720 QNNTNEYGRVGLFIN
+1720 NT
-1735 AKTFSAANTP
+1735 
-1745 STNDG
+1745 
-1750 WSTDPRSGIR
+1750 
-1760 FRAWL
+1760 
-1765 SGDSDYATK
+1765 
-1774 FVIQH
+1774 
-1779 LLANATNAVG
+1779 
-1789 DLGIFATGFSSTI
+1789 
-1802 PAFVLTGGGSIGIG
+1802 
-1816 TTTPSSKLDINGTA
+1816 LDVNGTA
-1830 RVRSIS
+1830 RVRTIS

-1910 VTFAKI
+1910 VTYAKIQNVAVSTVLGNSSASVAQAPVEINMTTLATMLSGKTMDIVGNATNVTGVVAIANGGTGAATTTANAFFVGPNGSSGAPSFRVMATADIPASIITFAKI
-1916 QDVTGPVVI
+1916 QDVAGPTLIGRVSATAGPV
-1925 GRLTATSGS
+1925 A
-1934 VSALSSTDGRS
+1934 ALSSANARTVI
-1945 ALGATT
+1945 GATT
-1951 VGGNFFTLTNPS
+1951 VGSNLITLPDVTTSDKFLRVNFT
-1963 AITFPRINADN
+1963 DN
-1974 TVSALDAAT
+1974 TVSALDAAA

-1993 SGTVTSVTG
+1993 NGTVTSVTG

-2081 SYYLYFGANITGNT
+2081 SYYLYFGANASGNT
-2095 PLKASTK
+2095 ALKASTK

-2125 KPEHDLVYG
+2125 KSGHDLVYG

-2151 NGVRAE
+2151 KGNRAE

-2162 YVKLLIDENT
+2162 YVKVLIDKET
-2172 VNVQITAYKCSKVFY
+2172 VNIQLSVIKCAKILY
-2187 VEDIIIQD
+2187 IDDIIIDD
-2195 NKIVIKYDKSWYEK
+2195 NKFTVKYDKSWYEK
-2209 AKDIEFFWDFTAE
+2209 SKDVEFYWDFTAE
-2222 RKDVPKLIVEEKL
+2222 RKDVPKLIVEEKI

>member
-24 GAKGYSLHSTGDG
+24 GAKGYYLYSTGDG
-37 TAWQADLNEDSGIL
+37 TAWQADQNEESGIL
-51 TGGVLSIGSGNT
+51 TGGILTIGTGST
-63 ISVTAGTGQIYSRS
+63 ISVSAGTGQIYTRS
-77 VVSSEVV
+77 VVSSEIV
-84 TTLTNVSWNA
+84 TTLTNVSWSA

-125 FSDQVFKDYIV
+125 FDDTVFKNYIV

-157 AYGDAHRLYEL
+157 GYGDSHRLYEL

-176 RSGLVISSNGA
+176 RAGLTLSSNGA
-187 NLKINRSSGSALLI
+187 NLKINRASGSALLI
-201 GCNYTTDQFEPDIA
+201 GCNYPTDQFEPDIA

-221 DVKFARVRANGTGGF
+221 DVKFARVRANGSGGF

-250 PNNYDNGTGT
+250 PNNYDDGTGT

-278 KIDDRLVNYY
+278 NITDRLVNYY
-288 GVATYPTLGDALTAL
+288 GVATYATLGDALTAL

-322 YLIVKQGIT
+322 YVIVKQGVT

-345 LSRSLSSSSVSGGGS
+345 LSRSLSSSSASGGGS

-415 VNELTISNAATSGS
+415 VNEITISNAATTGS

-443 NLIPKGT
+443 NLISKGT
-450 GLIQI
+450 GLVQI

-464 SFTTSG
+464 NFTTSG

-492 ATLTDIPTVYNNT
+492 ATLTDIPTVNNAT
-505 LTLAGSGGISLSTTP
+505 LTLAGSGGISLSATP

-538 GALTIAKLADIPT
+538 AALTIAKLANIPT

-633 SVGSATTAGSL
+633 SVGSATTAGSV

-689 NKTFKDNVIV
+689 NKTFKDNVIIT
-699 SGNLTVNGST
+699 GDLTVNGTT
-709 VTINSSTLSVD
+709 VTVNTTTLAVK
-720 DKNIELGAVIA
+720 DKNIELGLV
-731 IASLS
+731 
-736 STVNIDAGDANVIV
+736 
-750 SSTSGLIVGQALT
+750 
-763 KISGTGAFG
+763 
-772 ANPVISSITSATQFT
+772 
-787 VSPVHATTGS
+787 TTP
-797 IVFSVGGATDVTA
+797 TDITA

-873 GTLANLTVTNT
+873 GTLTNLTVTNT
-884 INGSVSGSA
+884 ISGSVSGSA

-918 SVGNITGSSGITIT
+918 SVGNITGTGGITIT

-972 DNKDSG
+972 DNKDTG

-999 EVVTGATP
+999 EVVTGAAP
-1007 FYQGAYLHYDGS
+1007 FYEGAYLHYDGS
-1019 NNLFHIGVHENADA
+1019 NNLFHIGVHNTNDA
-1033 LIDSDTN
+1033 LIANDVN

-1067 AVNTSTYTSS
+1067 TVNTSTYTSS

-1226 RTGDGGV
+1226 RTEDGGV

-1294 LLVEGN
+1294 LIVEGSVGIGVSSLNAGAKLHVVGNADIGDSTDDTGIIIRHGSGAAQYGRIRFYSTSTNTSTIHSFPTLWNNGTFFTTSSGAINLQGGNGITFGSWNNIDAAFAQGGNNYFKGN
-1300 VGIGISSPTTKL
+1300 VGVGITT
-1312 HIVGSH
+1312 
-1318 VSQNGMIRF
+1318 
-1327 EASDYPII
+1327 P
-1335 SLKAP
+1335 
-1340 ATGDGSAGYWG
+1340 
-1351 LRAQDTSNNDLMFYG
+1351 
-1366 YRYTS
+1366 
-1371 AFSGFWIDPDFG
+1371 
-1383 SNIAKGFFV
+1383 IAK
-1392 KRSDGNVGIGNNIP
+1392 
-1406 LARLHVNSTVSGAT
+1406 LHVNSTASGAT
-1420 LIRADGTNGTL
+1420 VLRADGTNGTL
-1431 FSVTDDLSDSLM
+1431 FSVVDDLSDSLM

-1460 RVVMGQYGQNDLVV
+1460 RVIMGQYGQNDLVV

-1480 VGTVNPIYQ
+1480 VGTVNPINK
-1489 LDIPATA
+1489 LSVIGA
-1496 ALSRIG
+1496 ASIG
-1502 SVLIGSWPVTNS
+1502 DSTYNV
-1514 LAMFAN
+1514 
-1520 SALDQSSGAN
+1520 SAP
-1530 YAVLQSNNGITYINA
+1530 NNG
-1545 STSQS
+1545 
-1550 IRFRIA
+1550 
-1556 NTDKWIITSAGVLQ
+1556 L
-1570 SSGAQTIQTDTG
+1570 
-1582 NLTIATAAGNGH
+1582 
-1594 IVLSPHGTGNVG
+1594 IVQGNVG
-1606 IGTNSPSSKLHI
+1606 IGTNNPSQLLEIKKTTG
-1618 SNSAAATRI
+1618 SAIALLNYNDVVKFNINASSGGAGYVGMVTNHPLIFVINDTEKWKI
-1627 TITDDVANGRSG
+1627 TSTGIF
-1639 YIESNYSDALVIG
+1639 ESNGAQTIR
-1652 TTSGVRSIKFAPDN
+1652 TSIDSLTLA
-1666 STAMTIAVG
+1666 
-1675 TNNVGIGTTS
+1675 TNANNGNIILSPHGNGNVGIG
-1685 PSNKLHVNGGIVF
+1685 
-1698 GYGSDSA
+1698 D
-1705 FYTGT
+1705 
-1710 EFDSSKYLIL
+1710 
-1720 QNNTNEYGRVGLFIN
+1720 
-1735 AKTFSAANTP
+1735 
-1745 STNDG
+1745 
-1750 WSTDPRSGIR
+1750 
-1760 FRAWL
+1760 
-1765 SGDSDYATK
+1765 
-1774 FVIQH
+1774 
-1779 LLANATNAVG
+1779 
-1789 DLGIFATGFSSTI
+1789 
-1802 PAFVLTGGGSIGIG
+1802 
-1816 TTTPSSKLDINGTA
+1816 TTTTAKLDINGTA

-1910 VTFAKI
+1910 VTYAKIQNVAVSTVLGNSSASVAQAPVEINMTTLATMLSGKTMDIVGNATNVTGVVAIANGGTGAATTTANAFFVGPNGSSGAPSFRIMATADIPASIITFAKI
-1916 QDVTGPVVI
+1916 QDVAGPTLIGRVSAAAGPV
-1925 GRLTATSGS
+1925 A
-1934 VSALSSTDGRS
+1934 ALSSANARTVI
-1945 ALGATT
+1945 GATT
-1951 VGGNFFTLTNPS
+1951 VGSNLITLPDVTTSDKFLRVNFT
-1963 AITFPRINADN
+1963 DN
-1974 TVSALDAAT
+1974 TVSALDAAA

-1993 SGTVTSVTG
+1993 NGTVTSVTG

-2033 TARVLGRI
+2033 TSRVLGRI
-2041 TAGSGIIEELT
+2041 SANAGVIEELT

-2157 IILPD
+2157 IVLPD

>member
-1 MAQAFRTQNL
+1 
-11 RLLGNLFDKNNSL
+11 
-24 GAKGYSLHSTGDG
+24 
-37 TAWQADLNEDSGIL
+37 
-51 TGGVLSIGSGNT
+51 
-63 ISVTAGTGQIYSRS
+63 
-77 VVSSEVV
+77 
-84 TTLTNVSWNA
+84 
-94 FTNVSLTYLATK
+94 
-106 QFTYLYIDQF
+106 
-116 GALIQSDTV
+116 
-125 FSDQVFKDYIV
+125 
-136 IGIVV
+136 
-141 HLNSS
+141 
-146 TVNAVINSQNA
+146 
-157 AYGDAHRLYEL
+157 
-168 YNSFGPIK
+168 
-176 RSGLVISSNGA
+176 
-187 NLKINRSSGSALLI
+187 
-201 GCNYTTDQFEPDIA
+201 
-215 TITSYT
+215 
-221 DVKFARVRANGTGGF
+221 
-236 TFDSNSGSLYTAID
+236 
-250 PNNYDNGTGT
+250 
-260 LASVTSGYWTI
+260 
-271 QRFYLFP
+271 
-278 KIDDRLVNYY
+278 
-288 GVATYPTLGDALTAL
+288 
-303 PNESFSESP
+303 
-312 FTARDTVFLG
+312 
-322 YLIVKQGIT
+322 
-331 DLSSASNAKFLQAG
+331 
-345 LSRSLSSSSVSGGGS
+345 
-360 AAGALDDLSDVQITT
+360 
-375 ALGGQFLIYDSTTS
+375 
-389 LWKNRSFILDANNNE
+389 
-404 LIKFPSSVASA
+404 
-415 VNELTISNAATSGS
+415 
-429 PSISATGDDTNIGL
+429 
-443 NLIPKGT
+443 
-450 GLIQI
+450 
-455 NGKAISLAN
+455 
-464 SFTTSG
+464 
-470 NFALT
+470 
-475 FTTTGT
+475 
-481 TSLTLPTTGTL
+481 
-492 ATLTDIPTVYNNT
+492 
-505 LTLAGSGGISLSTTP
+505 
-520 TFTAN
+520 
-525 ASADKTITLSIAD
+525 
-538 GALTIAKLADIPT
+538 
-551 LRILGRTS
+551 
-559 ASTGPVQELDG
+559 
-570 SGVVTVIGLNA
+570 
-581 VTRTENI
+581 
-588 EAGNAGQIPYQSGPN
+588 
-603 TTLFS
+603 
-608 AAGTANQVLLSGGT
+608 
-622 GAPTWANQSSL
+622 
-633 SVGSATTAGSL
+633 
-644 ANALTISSPL
+644 
-654 TGTSYNGS
+654 
-662 SAVSIGLQNASD
+662 
-674 VQAGGVSIGAQTFAG
+674 
-689 NKTFKDNVIV
+689 
-699 SGNLTVNGST
+699 
-709 VTINSSTLSVD
+709 LSVD

-772 ANPVISSITSATQFT
+772 VNPVISSITSATQFT

-854 VLSSTTLG
+854 VLSLTTLG

-873 GTLANLTVTNT
+873 GTLTNLTVTNT
-884 INGSVSGSA
+884 ISGSVSGSA
-893 GSLSGTYTFWG
+893 ASLSGTYTFWG

-918 SVGNITGSSGITIT
+918 SVGNITGTGGITIT

-940 VLTPSGTG
+940 TLTPSGTG

-1007 FYQGAYLHYDGS
+1007 FYQGAYLHYDAS
-1019 NNLFHIGVHENADA
+1019 NNLFHIGVHDA
-1033 LIDSDTN
+1033 SDSLIASDTN
-1040 AISIIRSSANVG
+1040 AISIIRSN
-1052 VGTTS
+1052 
-1057 VLSKF
+1057 
-1062 VVNGG
+1062 
-1067 AVNTSTYTSS
+1067 
-1077 ESRIADGSL
+1077 
-1086 HLMKTVAG
+1086 
-1094 GIFESIRAMNADTTA
+1094 
-1109 GTTVRFI
+1109 
-1116 AASTSDPF
+1116 
-1124 NNTNGGKVFIDAI
+1124 
-1137 RSATNMDLAFSLN
+1137 
-1150 DIAGAAPV
+1150 
-1158 ERVRFMGSGNVGIGT
+1158 GNVGIGT
-1173 TNAIYALDVYK
+1173 TNPSHSLTVSRLA
-1184 DINAGHIQAIRNIN
+1184 QASAYQININ
-1198 SGSSAYAALFIG
+1198 TDGGISDG
-1210 NDQGANKIVMF
+1210 NYTGIRFSQGAAGSTELGNIRLLYF
-1221 SNSSA
+1221 T
-1226 RTGDGGV
+1226 TGSTALSFGV
-1233 GNSTIRTDSGNLY
+1233 RNATQALYIGTD
-1246 LGASASQHILS
+1246 
-1257 TTGNVGIGITSTP
+1257 GNVGIGNTSP
-1270 NNKLHIAGSASIG
+1270 NNKLAISGSVSIG
-1283 SGYNVAAPTNG
+1283 SNYNVAAPANG
-1294 LLVEGN
+1294 LIVEGN

-1340 ATGDGSAGYWG
+1340 GTGDGSAGYWG
-1351 LRAQDTSNNDLMFYG
+1351 VRAQDTSNNDLMFYG

-1392 KRSDGNVGIGNNIP
+1392 KRSDGNVGIGINTP
-1406 LARLHVNSTVSGAT
+1406 SARLHINSATSGAT
-1420 LIRADGTNGTL
+1420 LLRADGTNGTL
-1431 FSVTDDLSDSLM
+1431 FSVVDDLSDSLM

-1460 RVVMGQYGQNDLVV
+1460 RIVVGQYGQNDLVV

-1480 VGTVNPIYQ
+1480 VGTVNPINK
-1489 LDIPATA
+1489 LSVIGA
-1496 ALSRIG
+1496 ASIG
-1502 SVLIGSWPVTNS
+1502 DSTYNVSAPTNGLIVQGDVGIGITTPTSQSNYRFLQVNG
-1514 LAMFAN
+1514 AN
-1520 SALDQSSGAN
+1520 SAVIEAMVGGVRIGGFD
-1530 YAVLQSNNGITYINA
+1530 
-1545 STSQS
+1545 STSS
-1550 IRFRIA
+1550 ILYVGTIGAFPIVFR
-1556 NTDKWIITSAGVLQ
+1556 TGVDEKWRITNAGVLQ
-1570 SSGAQTIQTDTG
+1570 SSAAQTIQTATG
-1582 NLTIATAAGNGH
+1582 DLTIATAAGNGH

-1606 IGTNSPSSKLHI
+1606 IGTI
-1618 SNSAAATRI
+1618 
-1627 TITDDVANGRSG
+1627 
-1639 YIESNYSDALVIG
+1639 
-1652 TTSGVRSIKFAPDN
+1652 
-1666 STAMTIAVG
+1666 
-1675 TNNVGIGTTS
+1675 S

-1720 QNNTNEYGRVGLFIN
+1720 QNNTNAYGRVGLFIN

-1875 TSVTGSGG
+1875 TSVNGTGTVSGITLSG
-1883 LASSGGTTP
+1883 TVTTTGDLTLGGTLSVTP
-1892 DISIATDGVTT
+1892 SNFASQTANTFLAAPNGAAGAPTFRAMVSADIPDSI
-1903 AKILNSN
+1903 I
-1910 VTFAKI
+1910 TFAKI
-1916 QDVTGPVVI
+1916 QNVTGPVVV
-1925 GRLTATSGS
+1925 GRLTATSGV
-1934 VSALSSTDGRS
+1934 VSALSSSDGRS

-1951 VGGNFFTLTNPS
+1951 LGGNFFTLANPS

-2002 TAPITSSGGTTP
+2002 TAPIASSGGATP
-2014 AISLNDAGVTY
+2014 AISLNDAGVTF
-2025 AKIQNVSA
+2025 AKIQNISQGTVIGRSASGTGVS
-2033 TARVLGRI
+2033 TEIDG
-2041 TAGSGIIEELT
+2041 AGIASIIST
-2052 GANVA
+2052 
-2057 TIIGS
+2057 
-2062 NAIENATNVTI
+2062 NAVTNSTNAANVTI

>member
-1 MAQAFRTQNL
+1 
-11 RLLGNLFDKNNSL
+11 
-24 GAKGYSLHSTGDG
+24 
-37 TAWQADLNEDSGIL
+37 
-51 TGGVLSIGSGNT
+51 
-63 ISVTAGTGQIYSRS
+63 
-77 VVSSEVV
+77 
-84 TTLTNVSWNA
+84 
-94 FTNVSLTYLATK
+94 
-106 QFTYLYIDQF
+106 
-116 GALIQSDTV
+116 
-125 FSDQVFKDYIV
+125 
-136 IGIVV
+136 
-141 HLNSS
+141 
-146 TVNAVINSQNA
+146 
-157 AYGDAHRLYEL
+157 
-168 YNSFGPIK
+168 
-176 RSGLVISSNGA
+176 
-187 NLKINRSSGSALLI
+187 
-201 GCNYTTDQFEPDIA
+201 
-215 TITSYT
+215 
-221 DVKFARVRANGTGGF
+221 
-236 TFDSNSGSLYTAID
+236 
-250 PNNYDNGTGT
+250 
-260 LASVTSGYWTI
+260 
-271 QRFYLFP
+271 
-278 KIDDRLVNYY
+278 
-288 GVATYPTLGDALTAL
+288 
-303 PNESFSESP
+303 
-312 FTARDTVFLG
+312 
-322 YLIVKQGIT
+322 
-331 DLSSASNAKFLQAG
+331 
-345 LSRSLSSSSVSGGGS
+345 
-360 AAGALDDLSDVQITT
+360 
-375 ALGGQFLIYDSTTS
+375 
-389 LWKNRSFILDANNNE
+389 
-404 LIKFPSSVASA
+404 
-415 VNELTISNAATSGS
+415 
-429 PSISATGDDTNIGL
+429 
-443 NLIPKGT
+443 
-450 GLIQI
+450 
-455 NGKAISLAN
+455 
-464 SFTTSG
+464 
-470 NFALT
+470 
-475 FTTTGT
+475 
-481 TSLTLPTTGTL
+481 
-492 ATLTDIPTVYNNT
+492 
-505 LTLAGSGGISLSTTP
+505 
-520 TFTAN
+520 
-525 ASADKTITLSIAD
+525 
-538 GALTIAKLADIPT
+538 
-551 LRILGRTS
+551 
-559 ASTGPVQELDG
+559 
-570 SGVVTVIGLNA
+570 
-581 VTRTENI
+581 
-588 EAGNAGQIPYQSGPN
+588 
-603 TTLFS
+603 
-608 AAGTANQVLLSGGT
+608 
-622 GAPTWANQSSL
+622 
-633 SVGSATTAGSL
+633 
-644 ANALTISSPL
+644 
-654 TGTSYNGS
+654 
-662 SAVSIGLQNASD
+662 
-674 VQAGGVSIGAQTFAG
+674 
-689 NKTFKDNVIV
+689 
-699 SGNLTVNGST
+699 
-709 VTINSSTLSVD
+709 LSVD
-720 DKNIELGAVIA
+720 DKNIELGAVVA

-772 ANPVISSITSATQFT
+772 VNPVISSITSATQFT

-873 GTLANLTVTNT
+873 GTLTNLTVTNT

-893 GSLSGTYTFWG
+893 ASLSTSHTFWG
-904 QSFNGTQNVSGNLT
+904 QTFNGTQDVSGNLT

-932 AGGSNQNI
+932 AGGSNQSI
-940 VLTPSGTG
+940 TLTPSGTG

-972 DNKDSG
+972 DNKDTG

-999 EVVTGATP
+999 EVVTGASP
-1007 FYQGAYLHYDGS
+1007 FYEGAYLHYDGS
-1019 NNLFHIGVHENADA
+1019 NNLFHIGVHNTNDA
-1033 LIDSDTN
+1033 LIANDVN
-1040 AISIIRSSANVG
+1040 AISIVRSSANVG
-1052 VGTTS
+1052 IGTSNPSHQLTVS
-1057 VLSKF
+1057 RPTQTTAYQLNF
-1062 VVNGG
+1062 
-1067 AVNTSTYTSS
+1067 NT
-1077 ESRIADGSL
+1077 D
-1086 HLMKTVAG
+1086 G
-1094 GIFESIRAMNADTTA
+1094 GISDGNYTGIR
-1109 GTTVRFI
+1109 
-1116 AASTSDPF
+1116 
-1124 NNTNGGKVFIDAI
+1124 
-1137 RSATNMDLAFSLN
+1137 FSQ
-1150 DIAGAAPV
+1150 GAAGSTELGNIRLWYFSTGV
-1158 ERVRFMGSGNVGIGT
+1158 TALSLGVRLATQALYIGTDGNVGIG
-1173 TNAIYALDVYK
+1173 N
-1184 DINAGHIQAIRNIN
+1184 
-1198 SGSSAYAALFIG
+1198 
-1210 NDQGANKIVMF
+1210 
-1221 SNSSA
+1221 
-1226 RTGDGGV
+1226 
-1233 GNSTIRTDSGNLY
+1233 
-1246 LGASASQHILS
+1246 
-1257 TTGNVGIGITSTP
+1257 TSP

-1606 IGTNSPSSKLHI
+1606 IGTINPTQKLDVVGGTISTDSELYSLGGRLSLYRSVGDSFIDWSSGRNLGFRTETSVGGAGISEKMRIQSDGNVGIGTTTPSSKLHI
-1618 SNSAAATRI
+1618 SNATAATRI

-1652 TTSGVRSIKFAPDN
+1652 TTSGVRSIRFAPDN

-1675 TNNVGIGTTS
+1675 TNNVGIG
-1685 PSNKLHVNGGIVF
+1685 I
-1698 GYGSDSA
+1698 
-1705 FYTGT
+1705 
-1710 EFDSSKYLIL
+1710 
-1720 QNNTNEYGRVGLFIN
+1720 
-1735 AKTFSAANTP
+1735 
-1745 STNDG
+1745 
-1750 WSTDPRSGIR
+1750 
-1760 FRAWL
+1760 
-1765 SGDSDYATK
+1765 
-1774 FVIQH
+1774 
-1779 LLANATNAVG
+1779 
-1789 DLGIFATGFSSTI
+1789 
-1802 PAFVLTGGGSIGIG
+1802 
-1816 TTTPSSKLDINGTA
+1816 TTPTNTIDINGTA
-1830 RVRSIS
+1830 RVRTIS
-1836 ASGSAATIF
+1836 ASASAATIF

-1875 TSVTGSGG
+1875 TSVNGTGTVSGITLSG
-1883 LASSGGTTP
+1883 TVTTTGDLTLGGTLSVTP
-1892 DISIATDGVTT
+1892 SNFASQTANTFLAAPNGAAGVPTFRAMVSADIPSDGVTT

-1910 VTFAKI
+1910 VTYAKIQNVAVSTVLGNSSASVAQAPVEINMTTLATMLSGKTMDIVGNATNVTGVVAIANGGTGTATTTANAFFVGPNGSSGAPSFRVMTTGDVPNSIITFAKI
-1916 QDVTGPVVI
+1916 ENVAGPTLIGRTLVSSGPV
-1925 GRLTATSGS
+1925 GP
-1934 VSALSSTDGRS
+1934 LSSSNART
-1945 ALGATT
+1945 AIGATT
-1951 VGGNFFTLTNPS
+1951 VGSNLITLPDVTTSDKFLRVNF
-1963 AITFPRINADN
+1963 ADN

-2002 TAPITSSGGTTP
+2002 TAPIASSGGTTP

-2033 TARVLGRI
+2033 TSRVLGRI
-2041 TAGSGIIEELT
+2041 SASPGVVEELT

-2157 IILPD
+2157 IVLPD